1 MTAKNS
7 QWYVGSSKDVA
18 QDGTYHCTVAHRR
31 RRVSAGARRANF
43 YTKGTIVMGK
53 RLRSIAPLAI
63 VVGILAFLVI
73 EFAFNFSFHW
83 VTVKDGVFGK
93 FGLPEKFS
101 LTVSATF
108 IAWGLFF
115 AAGADNAA
123 FWKVLIASTTGCL
136 AAFVVM
142 WLGPATADAPD
153 FWGIALWVGIT
164 ASAVVVLST
173 VVERDWFNP
182 ALAFICYGS
191 TFFWWT
197 ATGLDN
203 FVVGGKGPHTVDALT
218 AAITSKPLAAGTGA
232 FGGLLSTPWQWVSVN
247 VWVSLVLGAVVGAIS
262 VRVTA
267 LIRGIGRPPE
277 PVNQNDTV
285 GV

>member
-1 MTAKNS
+1 
-7 QWYVGSSKDVA
+7 
-18 QDGTYHCTVAHRR
+18 
-31 RRVSAGARRANF
+31 
-43 YTKGTIVMGK
+43 MGK
-53 RLRSIAPLAI
+53 RLRSIAPLVI

-83 VTVKDGVFGK
+83 VTVKDEVFGK
-93 FGLPEKFS
+93 FGLPENFS

-115 AAGADNAA
+115 VAGADNAA
-123 FWKVLIASTTGCL
+123 FWKVLIASTTGCV
-136 AAFVVM
+136 AAFIVM
-142 WLGPATADAPD
+142 WRGPATADAPD

-164 ASAVVVLST
+164 AGAVVVLST
-173 VVERDWFNP
+173 VVDGDWFNP

-203 FVVGGKGPHTVDALT
+203 YVAGGKGPHTVDALT
-218 AAITSKPLAAGTGA
+218 TAITSKPLVAGTGA
-232 FGGLLSTPWQWVSVN
+232 FGGLLSTPWQWVTVN
-247 VWVSLVLGAVVGAIS
+247 VWVSLVLGAVVGVIS

-267 LIRGIGRPPE
+267 LVSSLGKPAE
-277 PVNQNDTV
+277 PVNPSETA